1 MASVVEAVFEV
12 ARQNLLDYLYYGICY
27 YEYILL
33 PPFFCVLYHIG
44 FDSI

>member
-12 ARQNLLDYLYYGICY
+12 ARQNLLDYLYYGIY
-27 YEYILL
+27 YILL
-33 PPFFCVLYHIG
+33 PLFFCVPYHIG